1 LRGDSVS
8 GESDNEK
15 KKTDWK
21 KTEDLILRSSLPPAE
36 IDDSGEE
43 STGGELSVRPAM
55 PIAAPIPDAKAVQGI
70 LAQWKSNNL
79 ERSAALAAL
88 KENYSSQL
96 DVLKH
101 CLTAAARVKKTQA
114 DVMAEEYL
122 KELDARHL
130 EVLTEIG
137 LRNKDTREKALLELT
152 DRTVEKLRE
161 VQGKDWPEALIEDTI
176 QKLLGLRERL
186 VAEILEELGRE
197 YR

>member
-1 LRGDSVS
+1 MS
-8 GESDNEK
+8 GESDNQE

-36 IDDSGEE
+36 IDDVPEGAP
-43 STGGELSVRPAM
+43 GAELSVRPAM

-70 LAQWKSNNL
+70 LAKWRSNNL
-79 ERSAALAAL
+79 ERGAALAAL
-88 KENYSSQL
+88 KENYTSQL

-186 VAEILEELGRE
+186 VAEILEELGGG
-197 YR
+197 YA